1 MRWKTFGLQLFED
14 GDRLPL
20 RPNHPYVTR
29 RSLHRPAQHPHIVAV
44 SARDDHD
51 VRRFVGRELR
61 RGLVE
66 IFGDYLLGLGETF
79 AVRVGLAI
87 IYHGDVESRD
97 SRNFIKACGYVTCA
111 ENIKVCWR

>member
-44 SARDDHD
+44 PARDDHD
-51 VRRFVGRELR
+51 VRRFAGRELR

-66 IFGDYLLGLGETF
+66 IFGDHLLCLGEPF
-79 AVRVGLAI
+79 AIRVGLSI
-87 IYHGDVESRD
+87 IYYGDVKPGNAS
-97 SRNFIKACGYVTCA
+97 NFVKACRYVTSA
-111 ENIKVCWR
+111 ETLKVCWR